1 MSAVKKLIDNRRG
14 TAKTRR
20 YMAKG
25 SATVDLS
32 WGELP
37 AEDLKELI
45 HYAAKA
51 GGAIRFGMT
60 SDGGALALGVYGDGD
75 TPYTLYAN
83 SAEGMAEHIRGL
95 CDVFE
100 GEALTKK

>member
-1 MSAVKKLIDNRRG
+1 MSAVKKLIDNRRA
-14 TAKTRR
+14 TTKTRK

-25 SATVDLS
+25 AVQAELS
-32 WGELP
+32 WGDLP
-37 AEDLKELI
+37 AEDMKELI

-51 GGAIRFGMT
+51 GGAVRFGMT

-75 TPYTLYAN
+75 APYTLYAN

-100 GEALTKK
+100 GEALQKP

>member
-1 MSAVKKLIDNRRG
+1 MSAVKKLIDNRRS
-14 TAKTRR
+14 TVKSRR

-25 SATVDLS
+25 SPTAELS
-32 WGELP
+32 WGEMP

-45 HYAAKA
+45 HYAGKA

-75 TPYTLYAN
+75 APYTLYAN
-83 SAEGMAEHIRGL
+83 SAEGMADHIRGL

-100 GEALTKK
+100 GMALENR